1 MKSGRGSG
9 GGKGEKGGWL
19 LIYLISIV
27 DAVLADIPS
36 SNVIAIVHA
45 GKITGAL
52 AVAIAHAF
60 WHVVAVT
67 EAIRVAVGIAVAR
80 SDLPHFGGRARMA
93 AVPRY

>member
-1 MKSGRGSG
+1 MGEIGEGFG

-27 DAVLADIPS
+27 DAVLADKPS
-36 SNVIAIVHA
+36 SNAIAIVHA

-67 EAIRVAVGIAVAR
+67 KAVTEAVGVHAR
-80 SDLPHFGGRARMA
+80 
-93 AVPRY
+93 